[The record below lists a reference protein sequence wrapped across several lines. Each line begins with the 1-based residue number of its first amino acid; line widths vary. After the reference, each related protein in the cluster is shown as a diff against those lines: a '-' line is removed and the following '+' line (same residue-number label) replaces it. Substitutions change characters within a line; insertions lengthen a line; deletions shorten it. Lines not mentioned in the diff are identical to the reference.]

1 MFTKSSQI
9 ILVISKDYNS
19 STGVLQRVE
28 RNNNSWSKVD
38 SSIKVFLGRNGIAP
52 ADGLCKVNHTDKT
65 IKNEGDGKSPSGVFS
80 IGRLFGNKKELN
92 TKMPYFQVSKNI
104 HCVDDVTSKLYN
116 KIVTKQDG
124 YTSYET
130 MLRDDGLYNLGAVV
144 QYNSNPTI
152 KTRGSCIFLHISA
165 DRATAGC
172 TSMKEPKLRE
182 VLKWLDEE
190 KKPLFIQLPEATY
203 NGLDLGSLIK

>member
-1 MFTKSSQI
+1 
-9 ILVISKDYNS
+9 
-19 STGVLQRVE
+19 VLQRLK
-28 RNNNSWSKVD
+28 RSNNSWSKVG

-52 ADGLCKVNHTDKT
+52 ADGLCKVAHTDRT

-80 IGRLFGNKKELN
+80 IGRLFGNKKEFN
-92 TKMPYFQVSKNI
+92 PKMPYFKIAKNI
-104 HCVDDVTSKLYN
+104 HCVDDVHSKLYN
-116 KIVTKQDG
+116 KIVPKQNG

-144 QYNSNPTI
+144 KYNSNPTI

-165 DRATAGC
+165 NRATAGC
-172 TSMKEPKLRE
+172 TSMEEPKLKE
-182 VLKWLDEE
+182 VLGWLDDK
-190 KKPLFIQLPEATY
+190 KKPLLIQVPEAIY